1 MEKMTREEK
10 TEYLLSEIKK
20 KMDENGGIIKTNQ
33 ITSLGVDYRRILAW
47 VKDGTLE
54 RVKSG
59 YYSFG
64 FKDRT
69 EEDLILGLFSDGVL
83 CLDSALY
90 YYHYIDQKPYA
101 WHLAVD
107 KNTSKSR
114 FKLDFPK
121 VTPLYAE
128 PETLEFGVSDISF
141 GKDGAKMKIFEKE
154 RLICECLKYEDKM
167 ERAAFQE
174 GVFSYIRDPKKDVAK
189 LMKYAR
195 ERKVVKKVQTMIG
208 VWL

>member
-20 KMDENGGIIKTNQ
+20 KMEQNGGIVKTSQ
-33 ITSLGVDYRRILAW
+33 ITDLGVDYRRILAW
-47 VKDGTLE
+47 VEDGTLE

-64 FKDRT
+64 YKERS
-69 EEDLILGLFSDGVL
+69 EEELIMGLFPDAVL
-83 CLDSALY
+83 CLNSALY
-90 YYHYIDQKPYA
+90 YHHYIERKPYQ

-114 FKLDFPK
+114 FKMDYP
-121 VTPLYAE
+121 VIQPYYTE
-128 PETLEFGVSDISF
+128 PEVLKLGVEEIAFST
-141 GKDGAKMKIFEKE
+141 GKMKIYNKQ
-154 RLICECLKYEDKM
+154 RMICDCLKFEEKL
-167 ERAAFQE
+167 ERD
-174 GVFSYIRDPKKDVAK
+174 VFKRALLAYIADNSKDIAE
-189 LMKYAR
+189 LLYIAR
-195 ERKVVKKVQTMIG
+195 ERKVLQKVQNMIG

>member
-20 KMDENGGIIKTNQ
+20 KMEENGGIIKTNQ
-33 ITSLGVDYRRILAW
+33 ITALGVDYRRILAW
-47 VKDGTLE
+47 VEDGTLE
-54 RVKSG
+54 RVKNG

-64 FKDRT
+64 YKNRS

-90 YYHYIDQKPYA
+90 CYHYIEQKPYA

-114 FKLDFPK
+114 FKMEYP
-121 VTPLYAE
+121 VVIPYYTE
-128 PETLEFGVSDISF
+128 PEVLKSGVTEIPF
-141 GKDGAKMKIFEKE
+141 AGGTMPIYTKE
-154 RLICECLKYEDKM
+154 RMICDCLKYEGKL
-167 ERAAFQE
+167 ERD
-174 GVFSYIRDPKKDVAK
+174 VFKRALLSYIADGSKDIATLLK
-189 LMKYAR
+189 IAR
-195 ERKVVKKVQTMIG
+195 ERKVLQKVQNMIG

>member
-64 FKDRT
+64 FKERS

-83 CLDSALY
+83 
-90 YYHYIDQKPYA
+90 
-101 WHLAVD
+101 
-107 KNTSKSR
+107 
-114 FKLDFPK
+114 
-121 VTPLYAE
+121 
-128 PETLEFGVSDISF
+128 
-141 GKDGAKMKIFEKE
+141 
-154 RLICECLKYEDKM
+154 
-167 ERAAFQE
+167 
-174 GVFSYIRDPKKDVAK
+174 
-189 LMKYAR
+189 
-195 ERKVVKKVQTMIG
+195 
-208 VWL
+208 